1 MRPDLRDRFCNYL
14 KHWSF
19 KKRICLFLI
28 AFTLLLAGCNSNKV
42 KVRGKVIGLQGT
54 VKLLAE
60 MPGQQGL
67 VILAQQD
74 VTDGNI
80 DLETEALQIPARVWV
95 DVAGKNTL
103 EFILDSKDQIWIQ
116 GKIKFPDQIEVKG
129 SGLDMEYAKLKKMFK
144 EKYEGPIEPIDKAI
158 KKIMEKPKRSKEEEV
173 LLGVHQLQRQRYI
186 RARAKYV
193 KNLIEVNPTMELS
206 LFLLQDELKDSLDLQ
221 RELFKKL
228 EIANKES
235 NVYKTTAEKLQ

>member
-1 MRPDLRDRFCNYL
+1 M
-14 KHWSF
+14 
-19 KKRICLFLI
+19 KRICLFLI

-186 RARAKYV
+186 CARAKYV

>member
-1 MRPDLRDRFCNYL
+1 M
-14 KHWSF
+14 
-19 KKRICLFLI
+19 KRICLFLI

-193 KNLIEVNPTMELS
+193 KNLIEVTPTMELS

>member
-1 MRPDLRDRFCNYL
+1 M
-14 KHWSF
+14 
-19 KKRICLFLI
+19 KRICLFLI

-42 KVRGKVIGLQGT
+42 KVIGKVVGLQGT

-235 NVYKTTAEKLQ
+235 NIYKTTAEKLQ

>member
-1 MRPDLRDRFCNYL
+1 M
-14 KHWSF
+14 
-19 KKRICLFLI
+19 KRICLFLI

-80 DLETEALQIPARVWV
+80 DLETEA
-95 DVAGKNTL
+95 L

>member
-1 MRPDLRDRFCNYL
+1 M
-14 KHWSF
+14 
-19 KKRICLFLI
+19 KRICLFLI

-54 VKLLAE
+54 GKLLAE

-235 NVYKTTAEKLQ
+235 NIYKTTAEKLQ

>member
-1 MRPDLRDRFCNYL
+1 M
-14 KHWSF
+14 
-19 KKRICLFLI
+19 KRLCLFLI

-235 NVYKTTAEKLQ
+235 NIYKTTAEKLQ

>member
-1 MRPDLRDRFCNYL
+1 M
-14 KHWSF
+14 
-19 KKRICLFLI
+19 KRICLFLI

-116 GKIKFPDQIEVKG
+116 GKIKFPDQIEGKG

>member
-1 MRPDLRDRFCNYL
+1 M
-14 KHWSF
+14 
-19 KKRICLFLI
+19 KRICLFLI
-28 AFTLLLAGCNSNKV
+28 SFTLLLAGCNSNKV

-235 NVYKTTAEKLQ
+235 NIYKTTAEKLQ

>member
-1 MRPDLRDRFCNYL
+1 M
-14 KHWSF
+14 
-19 KKRICLFLI
+19 KRICLFLI

-221 RELFKKL
+221 RKLFKKL

>member
-1 MRPDLRDRFCNYL
+1 M
-14 KHWSF
+14 
-19 KKRICLFLI
+19 KRICLFLI

-60 MPGQQGL
+60 MPGQEGL

-235 NVYKTTAEKLQ
+235 NIYKTTAEKLQ

>member
-1 MRPDLRDRFCNYL
+1 M
-14 KHWSF
+14 
-19 KKRICLFLI
+19 KRICLFLI

-144 EKYEGPIEPIDKAI
+144 EKYEVPIEPIDKAI

-235 NVYKTTAEKLQ
+235 NIYKTTAEKLQ

>member
-1 MRPDLRDRFCNYL
+1 M
-14 KHWSF
+14 
-19 KKRICLFLI
+19 KRICLFLI

-116 GKIKFPDQIEVKG
+116 GKIKVPDQIEVKG

>member
-1 MRPDLRDRFCNYL
+1 MII
-14 KHWSF
+14 S
-19 KKRICLFLI
+19 CLFLI

-235 NVYKTTAEKLQ
+235 NIYKTTAEKLQ

>member
-1 MRPDLRDRFCNYL
+1 M
-14 KHWSF
+14 
-19 KKRICLFLI
+19 KRICLFLI

-54 VKLLAE
+54 VKMLAE

-235 NVYKTTAEKLQ
+235 NIYKTTAEKLQ

>member
-1 MRPDLRDRFCNYL
+1 M
-14 KHWSF
+14 
-19 KKRICLFLI
+19 KRICLFLI

-235 NVYKTTAEKLQ
+235 NVYKNNEKKLQ

>member
-1 MRPDLRDRFCNYL
+1 M
-14 KHWSF
+14 
-19 KKRICLFLI
+19 KRICLFLI

-186 RARAKYV
+186 RAHAKYV

-235 NVYKTTAEKLQ
+235 NIYKTTAEKLQ

>member
-1 MRPDLRDRFCNYL
+1 M
-14 KHWSF
+14 
-19 KKRICLFLI
+19 KRICLFLI

-193 KNLIEVNPTMELS
+193 ENLIEVNPTMELS

-235 NVYKTTAEKLQ
+235 NIYKTTAEKLQ

>member
-1 MRPDLRDRFCNYL
+1 M
-14 KHWSF
+14 
-19 KKRICLFLI
+19 KRICLFLI

-158 KKIMEKPKRSKEEEV
+158 KKIMQKPKRSKEEEV

-235 NVYKTTAEKLQ
+235 NIYKTTAEKLQ

>member
-1 MRPDLRDRFCNYL
+1 M
-14 KHWSF
+14 
-19 KKRICLFLI
+19 KRICLFLI

-144 EKYEGPIEPIDKAI
+144 EKYEGPIEQIDKAI

>member
-1 MRPDLRDRFCNYL
+1 M
-14 KHWSF
+14 
-19 KKRICLFLI
+19 KRICLFLI

-42 KVRGKVIGLQGT
+42 KVRGKIIGLQGT

-235 NVYKTTAEKLQ
+235 NIYKTTAEKLQ

>member
-1 MRPDLRDRFCNYL
+1 M
-14 KHWSF
+14 
-19 KKRICLFLI
+19 KRICLFLI

-95 DVAGKNTL
+95 YVAGKNTL

-235 NVYKTTAEKLQ
+235 NIYKTTAEKLQ

>member
-1 MRPDLRDRFCNYL
+1 M
-14 KHWSF
+14 
-19 KKRICLFLI
+19 KRICLFLI

-235 NVYKTTAEKLQ
+235 NVYKTTAEKLQEK

>member
-1 MRPDLRDRFCNYL
+1 M
-14 KHWSF
+14 
-19 KKRICLFLI
+19 KRICLFLI

-42 KVRGKVIGLQGT
+42 KVRGKVIGLQRT

>member
-1 MRPDLRDRFCNYL
+1 M
-14 KHWSF
+14 
-19 KKRICLFLI
+19 KRICLFLI

-80 DLETEALQIPARVWV
+80 DLEIEALQIPARVWV

>member
-1 MRPDLRDRFCNYL
+1 M
-14 KHWSF
+14 
-19 KKRICLFLI
+19 KRICLFLI

-186 RARAKYV
+186 RACAKYV

>member
-1 MRPDLRDRFCNYL
+1 M
-14 KHWSF
+14 
-19 KKRICLFLI
+19 KRICLFLI

-206 LFLLQDELKDSLDLQ
+206 LFLLQDEMKDSLDLQ

-235 NVYKTTAEKLQ
+235 NIYKTTAEKLQ

>member
-1 MRPDLRDRFCNYL
+1 M
-14 KHWSF
+14 
-19 KKRICLFLI
+19 KRICLFLI

-116 GKIKFPDQIEVKG
+116 GKIKFPAQIEVKG

-235 NVYKTTAEKLQ
+235 NIYKTTAEKLQ

>member
-1 MRPDLRDRFCNYL
+1 M
-14 KHWSF
+14 
-19 KKRICLFLI
+19 KRICLFLI

-186 RARAKYV
+186 SARAKYV

-235 NVYKTTAEKLQ
+235 NIYKTTAEKLQ

>member
-1 MRPDLRDRFCNYL
+1 M
-14 KHWSF
+14 
-19 KKRICLFLI
+19 KRICLFLI

-42 KVRGKVIGLQGT
+42 KVRGKVTGLQGT

-235 NVYKTTAEKLQ
+235 NIYKTTAEKLQ

>member
-1 MRPDLRDRFCNYL
+1 M
-14 KHWSF
+14 
-19 KKRICLFLI
+19 KRICLFLI

-193 KNLIEVNPTMELS
+193 KNLIEVNPTIELS

-235 NVYKTTAEKLQ
+235 NIYKTTAEKLQ